1 MAIAS
6 LAPSGLVP
14 RFALFIGVM
23 KRCMA
28 DGIDWRRRQGTLG
41 SLGLIAGPLWNYLSH
56 TLRRFAALHA
66 RFAAGRLPPAGA
78 RRAPRPAP
86 RATAPLDHP
95 APDTNNPAPET
106 AAPDTAAP
114 NNPAPARAGHSAG
127 RCSSSMAWEVPPPTC
142 GNCSTSPR
150 CGRSSRPRRRRGGS
164 CGRCGAGS
172 PPIRCPRRCARRRGR
187 AGRRSRRKR
196 APHRNRRKPR
206 RPSPPRRLPLRPG
219 ARLRRP
225 SHRPPRLPG
234 RRGFGTDDALP
245 LHVHFVLHKKRHCH
259 RE

>member
-1 MAIAS
+1 MSAA
-6 LAPSGLVP
+6 APPQPATGLVP

-106 AAPDTAAP
+106 AAPETAAP
-114 NNPAPARAGHSAG
+114 ETAAPAP
-127 RCSSSMAWEVPPPTC
+127 PPAI
-142 GNCSTSPR
+142 PR
-150 CGRSSRPRRRRGGS
+150 GPVFLEYGMGGS
-164 CGRCGAGS
+164 ASHLRELLDEPEMRAFLAAS
-172 PPIRCPRRCARRRGR
+172 PQARRILRPLW
-187 AGRRSRRKR
+187 RRLSADPLPEALYRTRFPGHKV
-196 APHRNRRKPR
+196 AVKR
-206 RPSPPRRLPLRPG
+206 RP
-219 ARLRRP
+219 A
-225 SHRPPRLPG
+225 
-234 RRGFGTDDALP
+234 
-245 LHVHFVLHKKRHCH
+245 
-259 RE
+259 

>member
-41 SLGLIAGPLWNYLSH
+41 SLGLVAGPLWNYLSH

-86 RATAPLDHP
+86 RAVADRAPPDHP

-106 AAPDTAAP
+106 AAPA
-114 NNPAPARAGHSAG
+114 PAPAIPRGPVFLEYGMGGSASHLREMLDEPEMRAFLAASPQARRILRPLWRRLSADPLPEAL
-127 RCSSSMAWEVPPPTC
+127 RPP
-142 GNCSTSPR
+142 
-150 CGRSSRPRRRRGGS
+150 RPRRAKPSPAERPRRAPPEAA
-164 CGRCGAGS
+164 RTAPAKRAAWRHPGS
-172 PPIRCPRRCARRRGR
+172 PWSDP
-187 AGRRSRRKR
+187 
-196 APHRNRRKPR
+196 APGAAPEPPLPARRKP
-206 RPSPPRRLPLRPG
+206 PWP
-219 ARLRRP
+219 
-225 SHRPPRLPG
+225 
-234 RRGFGTDDALP
+234 D
-245 LHVHFVLHKKRHCH
+245 
-259 RE
+259 

>member
-1 MAIAS
+1 MSAA
-6 LAPSGLVP
+6 APPSTPTGLVP

-95 APDTNNPAPET
+95 APDTNNH
-106 AAPDTAAP
+106 APDTAAP
-114 NNPAPARAGHSAG
+114 ETAVPAP
-127 RCSSSMAWEVPPPTC
+127 PPPIPR
-142 GNCSTSPR
+142 GPVFLEYGMGGSASHLREMLDEPEMRAFLAASPQAR
-150 CGRSSRPRRRRGGS
+150 RILRPLWRRLSADPLPEALRPPPRPRRPRQ
-164 CGRCGAGS
+164 AKPS
-172 PPIRCPRRCARRRGR
+172 PAERPRRARAEATWTAPAGR
-187 AGRRSRRKR
+187 AAWRHPVSLWPDP
-196 APHRNRRKPR
+196 APGAAPEPPLPARRKP
-206 RPSPPRRLPLRPG
+206 PWP
-219 ARLRRP
+219 
-225 SHRPPRLPG
+225 
-234 RRGFGTDDALP
+234 D
-245 LHVHFVLHKKRHCH
+245 
-259 RE
+259 